1 MRETSTG
8 EMPRRCGLAGL
19 ALALGFL
26 GGCASMEE
34 EDPSLVARDASLRY
48 VRPGQVA
55 VLRQTDGT
63 TMAAPPPVAER
74 TSGEALADPVRE
86 VEGALPRVLTAPD
99 PAQMI
104 NPVAPPEYGSGRDL
118 VTYSEYDPFTSST
131 QNKRHLEPDGIR
143 LLTIRPLW

>member
-1 MRETSTG
+1 MKETSRRQ
-8 EMPRRCGLAGL
+8 MPRRCGAAGL

-26 GGCASMEE
+26 GGCASTVE
-34 EDPSLVARDASLRY
+34 RDASLRY

-55 VLRQTDGT
+55 VLRETDGT
-63 TMAAPPPVAER
+63 TMVRPPPVAER
-74 TSGEALADPVRE
+74 TSGEALANPVRE

-131 QNKRHLEPDGIR
+131 QNKRRLEPDGIR